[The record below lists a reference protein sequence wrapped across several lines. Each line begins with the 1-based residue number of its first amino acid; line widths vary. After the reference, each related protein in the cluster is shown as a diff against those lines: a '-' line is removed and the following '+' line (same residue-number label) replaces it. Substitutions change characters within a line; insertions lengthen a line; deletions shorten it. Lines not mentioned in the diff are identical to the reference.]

1 MLNNAKRSWGRLAA
15 RVLPRLLLPWLLGC
29 GAAFAQFEVEVEVV
43 FGFEGEIVAD
53 AWNPVRV
60 SLRDAPDAE
69 LLLELDRGTLR
80 GGERWLRFRAPLAGG
95 GGRRT
100 FEEVIFIP
108 AWQQFVWSVRTP
120 DRVLASGSVERRRL
134 DPRPLHLVLSR
145 TLGAERDL
153 FDADARVLEVYGALP
168 ERASAFDGVATV
180 VVGDT
185 LTPSSPAAL
194 AAAAAGGSTVLL
206 LEPTGNAPL
215 PEGYD
220 ALFGAPLQRLGAGW
234 LARSEREEAAALLA
248 GLPRLERRTLEA
260 ALLTPDLA
268 APPPHLPPSTL
279 LWALFGYALAALLL
293 VRYGRLP
300 GLWSALLLATVGSLA
315 GFWALRGEEVVQEQA
330 RTLVLAGGPLAQ
342 RLEGRGL
349 FSPARRDLTLD
360 TERYGLLYPLDEV
373 ASPRTVPPSA
383 VPTLSPSG
391 LRLSLGRYEALLLAR
406 RPELEDARFY
416 WRGDELI
423 NAGSRAL
430 EDLFILG
437 RGQQKALAADSSL
450 RPELGDNLPPDA
462 YTPLLPHLP
471 RGSALARDG
480 DLVLVALP
488 TVSGSSRR
496 PSGRDRSVSGSSR
509 RPSGRDRSVSGSS
522 RRPSGREYEVA
533 RSDRSVSGSSRR
545 PSGRDR
551 SVSGSNHRP
560 SGRDR
565 KRLP

>member
-220 ALFGAPLQRLGAGW
+220 ALFGAPLQRLGAG
-234 LARSEREEAAALLA
+234 
-248 GLPRLERRTLEA
+248 
-260 ALLTPDLA
+260 
-268 APPPHLPPSTL
+268 
-279 LWALFGYALAALLL
+279 
-293 VRYGRLP
+293 
-300 GLWSALLLATVGSLA
+300 
-315 GFWALRGEEVVQEQA
+315 
-330 RTLVLAGGPLAQ
+330 
-342 RLEGRGL
+342 
-349 FSPARRDLTLD
+349 
-360 TERYGLLYPLDEV
+360 
-373 ASPRTVPPSA
+373 
-383 VPTLSPSG
+383 
-391 LRLSLGRYEALLLAR
+391 LSL
-406 RPELEDARFY
+406 
-416 WRGDELI
+416 I
-423 NAGSRAL
+423 H
-430 EDLFILG
+430 I
-437 RGQQKALAADSSL
+437 
-450 RPELGDNLPPDA
+450 
-462 YTPLLPHLP
+462 
-471 RGSALARDG
+471 
-480 DLVLVALP
+480 
-488 TVSGSSRR
+488 
-496 PSGRDRSVSGSSR
+496 
-509 RPSGRDRSVSGSS
+509 
-522 RRPSGREYEVA
+522 
-533 RSDRSVSGSSRR
+533 
-545 PSGRDR
+545 
-551 SVSGSNHRP
+551 
-560 SGRDR
+560 
-565 KRLP
+565 